1 MVASSAADPTILSRD
16 FRSRSS
22 TTMRPPQCLRVC
34 HHRLAC
40 LRQIHPCLWQCKRD
54 SIRCNGNSISRNSH
68 QRALRLLQQKIPL
81 QPLSPPTSLIPTVLL
96 QIAVIQGAH
105 GLKVVRK
112 ICFSCI
118 TKEHNERVASTQQ
131 KQKKKQSSLINGK
144 DNDSKESSGGYDNE
158 KIALRSTG
166 KSAKQTYNSL
176 LKHCNWGRRTTRRRT
191 RGTK

>member
-1 MVASSAADPTILSRD
+1 MMAARTMVASSAADPTILSRD

-81 QPLSPPTSLIPTVLL
+81 QPLSPPTSLVPTVLL
-96 QIAVIQGAH
+96 QIAVIQGVH
-105 GLKVVRK
+105 GLIFLPSNVEHARHYFCTTSVRLHGNQTM
-112 ICFSCI
+112 ISQIRLCARSASRALQRN
-118 TKEHNERVASTQQ
+118 TTSAWQAHN
-131 KQKKKQSSLINGK
+131 K
-144 DNDSKESSGGYDNE
+144 SKRKN
-158 KIALRSTG
+158 
-166 KSAKQTYNSL
+166 N
-176 LKHCNWGRRTTRRRT
+176 HH
-191 RGTK
+191 